1 MPNVSYNG
9 STLSACPNTFIV
21 SSSINWVPYFTYM
34 IESVMNGTEIAADW
48 CKGTANAVVLS
59 RGFNEQAAAAGTVE
73 AIEEAK
79 AKLASGEIHV
89 FDTAT
94 FTVGGQTLTSYQAD
108 VDTDANYT
116 PDTEVISDGYFP
128 RV

>member
-1 MPNVSYNG
+1 M
-9 STLSACPNTFIV
+9 

-34 IESVMNGTEIAADW
+34 IQSVMNGTEIAADW
-48 CKGTANAVVLS
+48 CKGTAENAVVLS
-59 RGFNEQAAAAGTVE
+59 EINEQAAAAGTVE

-108 VDTDANYT
+108 VEHRCQLHPRHRGDLRRLL
-116 PDTEVISDGYFP
+116 P